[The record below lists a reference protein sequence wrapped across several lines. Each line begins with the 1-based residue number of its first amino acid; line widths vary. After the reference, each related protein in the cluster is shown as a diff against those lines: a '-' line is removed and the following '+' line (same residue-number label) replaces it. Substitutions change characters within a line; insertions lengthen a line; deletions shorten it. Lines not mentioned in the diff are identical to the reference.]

1 MDSEAQLS
9 RERHN
14 FAEWI
19 TRRRSVYEAGRIL
32 AGGAGTTKRSLV
44 MIRSI
49 AIATLLLATTAAF
62 AQDISSQH
70 RGGAAEQKACKNDAA
85 KYCRAVLSA
94 GDEPV
99 YQCLREERARIS
111 AACRKVIDSNKF

>member
-1 MDSEAQLS
+1 VLNGSHGRVGVFTEAGVLLAGIAGT
-9 RERHN
+9 RERN
-14 FAEWI
+14 I
-19 TRRRSVYEAGRIL
+19 
-32 AGGAGTTKRSLV
+32 

-49 AIATLLLATTAAF
+49 AIATLLLASTTAY
-62 AQDISSQH
+62 AQDVSSQH
-70 RGGAAEQKACKNDAA
+70 RGGPAEQKACKNDAA

-99 YQCLREERARIS
+99 YQCLREERARLS